1 MRGDL
6 MNKGIAVFEL
16 GLAVGLLY
24 HSTKTSNMKTLLYVS
39 SGYLLVG
46 AYLNFNNRVRIT
58 I

>member
-1 MRGDL
+1 

-46 AYLNFNNRVRIT
+46 AYLNFNNKVRIT